1 MSVSTY
7 GIAPPVRGPRVIGPS
22 LMQVGSATRDA
33 GMSTMAG
40 AAGAEQQR
48 TLANQELEQEG
59 KAGMVRLGS
68 TLGGMAGFAAG
79 GPWGAML
86 GSSLG
91 SIAGGMFSFF
101 LAVLLV
107 FTMVPHQTAEAAMI
121 SQMELHQILSYDPD
135 TGVFTWIDPLRNPQV
150 KAGDRAGCVRQ
161 KARPGASGY
170 RVIKI
175 GGKSY
180 AEHRLA
186 WLYMV
191 GEWPEHE
198 IDHINR
204 DTLCN
209 RFDNLRPA
217 TRKQNAEN
225 RGARAGA
232 MSGFRGVSWSG
243 GRWNAVIMHFGKQ
256 KMLGS
261 FDDIELAKAARLKAE
276 AEMFTHSTRV

>member
-22 LMQVGSATRDA
+22 LMQVGSATRDV

-59 KAGMVRLGS
+59 KAGMARLGS

-107 FTMVPHQTAEAAMI
+107 FTLAPHQTAEAEI
-121 SQMELHQILSYDPD
+121 S
-135 TGVFTWIDPLRNPQV
+135 
-150 KAGDRAGCVRQ
+150 
-161 KARPGASGY
+161 
-170 RVIKI
+170 
-175 GGKSY
+175 
-180 AEHRLA
+180 
-186 WLYMV
+186 
-191 GEWPEHE
+191 
-198 IDHINR
+198 
-204 DTLCN
+204 
-209 RFDNLRPA
+209 
-217 TRKQNAEN
+217 
-225 RGARAGA
+225 
-232 MSGFRGVSWSG
+232 
-243 GRWNAVIMHFGKQ
+243 
-256 KMLGS
+256 
-261 FDDIELAKAARLKAE
+261 
-276 AEMFTHSTRV
+276 THSTLVEGV